1 MAPNNGDE
9 MRNRGDDEG
18 TMMGDFFGKKRDWS
32 RYKDFILGYYLEP
45 YVPKVNTLK
54 RPILVVDCFAGRGT
68 FDDGQ
73 PGSPVII
80 ASTIEKWRA
89 KGVPIRGLFIEA
101 DPTNYRHLAEVLAR
115 YGEHAETRP
124 GTFVEHLP
132 EIAALARHNTVFLYV
147 DPYNVR
153 GLVFDRMKAVYDQI
167 RTSSSSVEVLLNF
180 NSATFMRWALAALQR
195 HQDIPAETADE
206 PLDQL
211 EDASGNPVELATLDA
226 IAGGDYWRAIALD
239 PALDFPRKLDR
250 LASEYMGRMLS
261 SFRFVACCA
270 IKAKYH
276 HRVPKYHLIYAT
288 RNQDGLELINDAM
301 CKARREFLGA
311 EFTKGTLFDLT
322 PEEDLP
328 DLSELRK
335 SLLALVPEET
345 HVSRKALRLKGL
357 LAHFGRHEVKDYNAA
372 IGDLLNSGKLHSSTG
387 KARINDDVL
396 LARAPFSPSRP

>member
-1 MAPNNGDE
+1 
-9 MRNRGDDEG
+9 
-18 TMMGDFFGKKRDWS
+18 MGDFFGKKRDWS

-54 RPILVVDCFAGRGT
+54 RPILVVDCFAGRGE
-68 FDDGQ
+68 FGDGQ

-80 ASTIEKWRA
+80 GSTIEKWRA

-101 DPTNYRHLAEVLAR
+101 DPENYRYLVAVLDR
-115 YGEHAETRP
+115 YGEHAEPRT
-124 GTFVEHLP
+124 GTFDEHLP
-132 EIAALARHNTVFLYV
+132 EIAALARNHTVFLYV
-147 DPYNVR
+147 DPYSVR

-167 RTSSSSVEVLLNF
+167 RSSSSSVEVLLNF

-211 EDASGNPVELATLDA
+211 EDASAGPVELATLDA

-239 PALDFPRKLDR
+239 PDLDFPQKLGR
-250 LASEYMGRMLS
+250 LTSEYMGRMLP
-261 SFRFVACCA
+261 SFRYVASCA

-288 RNQDGLELINDAM
+288 RHEDGLELINDAM

-311 EFTKGTLFDLT
+311 EFTEGTLFDLT
-322 PEEDLP
+322 PDEEVP

-335 SLLALVPEET
+335 GLLALVPEDGRL
-345 HVSRKALRLKGL
+345 SRKALRLRGL
-357 LAHFGRHEVKDYNAA
+357 LAHFGRHEIKDHNAA
-372 IGDLLNSGKLHSSTG
+372 IGDLLKSGRLHSDTG
-387 KARINDDVL
+387 KARINDNVL
-396 LARAPFSPSRP
+396 LARAPFIPPRP